1 MTGEAPTVGQRAYL
15 RIRDDVLQARLAP
28 GAKLKLDQLRKTYGA
43 STATL
48 REILSRLVSEKLVVA
63 EGQRGFEVAPVS
75 AANLREIAALRL
87 LVERE
92 GLRLS
97 LDRGDAA
104 WAAGAEAAHQ
114 ALARLEERALAGGA
128 PDAAP
133 DAAPVLRHDWLFHRA
148 LIAACGS
155 AALMAAHAAVSERY
169 LRYQAVAVRAP
180 DAATAREHQALLAAA
195 LARDAAEADALVVR
209 HVRRGVE
216 MALQSGLI
224 R

>member
-1 MTGEAPTVGQRAYL
+1 VTGEAPTVGQRAYL

-97 LDRGDAA
+97 LAQGDAA

-114 ALARLEERALAGGA
+114 ALARLEERALAGGTA
-128 PDAAP
+128 

>member
-128 PDAAP
+128 A

-155 AALMAAHAAVSERY
+155 SALMAAHAAVSERY

>member
-114 ALARLEERALAGGA
+114 ALARLEERALAGGGA
-128 PDAAP
+128 